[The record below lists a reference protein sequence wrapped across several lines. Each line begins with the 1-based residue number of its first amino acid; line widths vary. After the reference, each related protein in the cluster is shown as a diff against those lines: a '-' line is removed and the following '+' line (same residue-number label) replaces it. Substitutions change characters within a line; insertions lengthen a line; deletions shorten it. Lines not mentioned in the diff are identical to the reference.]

1 MDGWIDR
8 EREKENKRER
18 QIYNVYMY
26 NIFHYYIVCYSL
38 WGDTIVK
45 HPFIYFGQYPLKIS
59 QVRCPFCVRDITS

>member
-8 EREKENKRER
+8 ERVKKRIR
-18 QIYNVYMY
+18 GRDRSIMYTCIIY
-26 NIFHYYIVCYSL
+26 FIVCYSL

-59 QVRCPFCVRDITS
+59 